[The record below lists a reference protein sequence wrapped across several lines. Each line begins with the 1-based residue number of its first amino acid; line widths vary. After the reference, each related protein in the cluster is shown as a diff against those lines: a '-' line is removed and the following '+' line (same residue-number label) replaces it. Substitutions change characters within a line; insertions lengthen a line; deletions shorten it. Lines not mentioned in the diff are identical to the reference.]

1 MTYSIR
7 TKDGIEITGIP
18 EGTPKDDPRLR
29 DQVAQMRASGQTS
42 GSFGGA
48 PQPQPTA
55 APPGQTPPPPP
66 GGAPDPMGQPQGRV
80 QDLVMSPPRV
90 GNIPE
95 TAMNMMGGVVRGA
108 GPIAAGALA
117 GGAAGSVVPGVGT
130 LAGAAAGAGA
140 MGLAQMAGDPII
152 AGINDMFGT
161 KYTMPTDAIEDLFTR
176 IGVAEPK
183 TEAERLVQ
191 TVASGTAQA
200 GGSVALGQALMS
212 GMGLSPTTRGLV
224 GQALSSG
231 PLQQILG
238 GAGASAGAGV
248 AAQMGAGPV
257 AQFGAGL
264 AGGALGSAAG
274 NAMLLK
280 PTPAPAIIGEANRAG
295 VPLMTSD
302 VIPPKTFVGRNVQSL
317 SEKIPVIGTG
327 PVRAT
332 QQTQR
337 VTAIKDLFR
346 RFGADD
352 AAAASDDVM
361 RDLVT
366 KRADNFVRWEN
377 MKDQAL
383 ETVASTSPDARVTMP
398 RTVKKIDE
406 AIESLRSLNNAAV
419 KPGIDKLIDA
429 KVSFENQTA
438 RNVLRNKQILGD
450 VFKSEDLSAVK
461 KIINKELEDTYEAVR
476 LDLTDF
482 IGTAGS
488 SQAKNKWMIAN
499 AEETKLFRELDL
511 DIMKNTLEKGGYRPS
526 LGESMEPAVG
536 TRPEVVKNMLFNKD
550 RSVIQALNRN
560 LTARGRASAR
570 TAVMQEVAKKVGE
583 DASPEKFVSE
593 IKRLKNSGDPVGVFF
608 SGDDLQA
615 VEGLGRVLKATQRA
629 SQAALN
635 PPTGVQAVVPL
646 GVMGGAGLASY
657 FGGGPEGFIGAMG
670 TVGGAGLAARVYE
683 SAPVR
688 NILTQ
693 IPKVKP
699 GSAEEQA
706 LFKRLLE
713 AAQAVQA
720 VDTAQV
726 KPAQRAARESDM
738 GTSR

>member
-1 MTYSIR
+1 VSTY
-7 TKDGIEITGIP
+7 TYKAKDGTEIRGIP
-18 EGTPKDDPRLR
+18 DDISTDDPRLFER
-29 DQVAQMRASGQTS
+29 YKEIKATGQTS
-42 GSFGGA
+42 GTFGGE
-48 PQPQPTA
+48 PEQPTA
-55 APPGQTPPPPP
+55 APPGQTPPPPA
-66 GGAPDPMGQPQGRV
+66 GATHDPMAQPLGRV

-337 VTAIKDLFR
+337 VSAVKDILR

-352 AAAASDDVM
+352 AAASDDVM

-377 MKDQAL
+377 MKEEAL
-383 ETVASTSPDARVTMP
+383 KAVETARPGATVPMTKTLKSIDASIAYLDG
-398 RTVKKIDE
+398 
-406 AIESLRSLNNAAV
+406 LNNPDLAPA
-419 KPGIDKLIDA
+419 IQKLTNA
-429 KVSFENQTA
+429 KQSFQNQSPV
-438 RNVLRNKQILGD
+438 NVLKNKQILGD
-450 VFKSEDLSAVK
+450 IFDAPEMGALKRTASSELK
-461 KIINKELEDTYEAVR
+461 KTYEAVR
-476 LDLTDF
+476 DDLTDF
-482 IGTAGS
+482 IGAAGGA
-488 SQAKNKWMIAN
+488 QAKAKWGIAN
-499 AEETKLFRELDL
+499 AQETKLFNELDL
-511 DIMKNTLEKGGYRPS
+511 KILENTLDQGN
-526 LGESMEPAVG
+526 

-615 VEGLGRVLKATQRA
+615 VEGLGRVLKVTQRA

-635 PPTGVQAVVPL
+635 PPTGVQAVLPL

>member
-1 MTYSIR
+1 MSDVIR
-7 TKDGIEITGIP
+7 VTTKDGLTIENVP
-18 EGTPKDDPRLR
+18 KGTTSADPRLR
-29 DQVAQMRASGQTS
+29 EIVAQLRASGQKTAS
-42 GSFGGA
+42 YGPA
-48 PQPQPTA
+48 PAQPQPTA
-55 APPGQTPPPPP
+55 SPPGQTTA
-66 GGAPDPMGQPQGRV
+66 GPDPMATGQPLSRV

-130 LAGAAAGAGA
+130 IAGAAAGAGA

-152 AGINDMFGT
+152 AGINQMFGT

-183 TEAERLVQ
+183 TEAEKLVQ

-200 GGSVALGQALMS
+200 GGSVALGQALIS

-248 AAQMGAGPV
+248 AQQMGAGPI

-264 AGGALGSAAG
+264 VGGVAGSAVG
-274 NAMLLK
+274 NAMLMK
-280 PTPAPAIIGEANRAG
+280 PTPAPAIIGEADRAG
-295 VPLMTSD
+295 VKLMTSD

-337 VTAIKDLFR
+337 VTAVKDILR
-346 RFGADD
+346 QFGADD

-377 MKDQAL
+377 MKQEAL
-383 ETVASTSPDARVTMP
+383 ESVAQSKPGVTVPMTKTLKS
-398 RTVKKIDE
+398 IDDSI
-406 AIESLRSLNNAAV
+406 AYLNGLNNEEVAPA
-419 KPGIDKLIDA
+419 IAKLTNWKTAIQ
-429 KVSFENQTA
+429 NQSPKNILT
-438 RNVLRNKQILGD
+438 NKQMLGD
-450 VFKSEDLSAVK
+450 VFDAPELGAVK
-461 KIINKELEDTYEAVR
+461 RVMGSELKKTYEAVR
-476 LDLTDF
+476 DDLTDF
-482 IGTAGS
+482 IGEAGGA
-488 SQAKNKWMIAN
+488 QAKAKWGIAN
-499 AEETKLFRELDL
+499 KEETKLFKELEL
-511 DIMKNTLEKGGYRPS
+511 KILENTLDQG
-526 LGESMEPAVG
+526 M

-570 TAVMQEVAKKVGE
+570 TAVMQEVAKKIGE

-593 IKRLKNSGDPVGVFF
+593 IRRLKNSGDPVGVFF

-699 GSAEEQA
+699 GSVEEQA

-720 VDTAQV
+720 VDTTTR
-726 KPAQRAARESDM
+726 PAASARTVDI
-738 GTSR
+738 GGAK

>member
-1 MTYSIR
+1 MSDVVNVT
-7 TKDGIEITGIP
+7 TKDGLTIENVP
-18 EGTPKDDPRLR
+18 KGTTSADPRLR
-29 DQVAQMRASGQTS
+29 EIVAQLRASGQKTAS
-42 GSFGGA
+42 YGPA
-48 PQPQPTA
+48 PTQTAPQPTA
-55 APPGQTPPPPP
+55 SPPGPETTPPLEM
-66 GGAPDPMGQPQGRV
+66 GAGRV

-108 GPIAAGALA
+108 GPIAAGAAL

-130 LAGAAAGAGA
+130 VAGAAAGAGA
-140 MGLAQMAGDPII
+140 MGLAQLAGDPLVS
-152 AGINDMFGT
+152 GINQMFGT

-183 TEAERLVQ
+183 TEAEKLVQ

-212 GMGLSPTTRGLV
+212 GAGLSPGTRELV
-224 GQALSSG
+224 GQALASG

-238 GAGASAGAGV
+238 GAGSAAGAGM

-257 AQFGAGL
+257 AQFGAGMI
-264 AGGALGSAAG
+264 GGAAGSAVG

-280 PTPAPAIIGEANRAG
+280 HTPAPAIISEANRAG

-337 VTAIKDLFR
+337 VAAVKDILR
-346 RFGADD
+346 QFGADD

-377 MKDQAL
+377 MKQEAL
-383 ETVASTSPDARVTMP
+383 ESVANAKPGVTVPMTKTLKS
-398 RTVKKIDE
+398 IDDSI
-406 AIESLRSLNNAAV
+406 AYLNGLNNEEVAPAIAKLNNWKAAIQNQS
-419 KPGIDKLIDA
+419 P
-429 KVSFENQTA
+429 ENILT
-438 RNVLRNKQILGD
+438 NKQMLGD
-450 VFKSEDLSAVK
+450 VFDAPELGAVK
-461 KIINKELEDTYEAVR
+461 RVMGSELKKTYDAVR
-476 LDLTDF
+476 DDLTDF
-482 IGTAGS
+482 IGEAGGA
-488 SQAKNKWMIAN
+488 QAKAKWGIAN
-499 AEETKLFRELDL
+499 KEETKLFNELEL
-511 DIMKNTLEKGGYRPS
+511 KILENTLDQG
-526 LGESMEPAVG
+526 M

-583 DASPEKFVSE
+583 DASPERFVSE

-688 NILTQ
+688 NILAQ

-699 GSAEEQA
+699 GSAEESA

-720 VDTAQV
+720 VDTTTR
-726 KPAQRAARESDM
+726 PAAPSSPMDTAEAK
-738 GTSR
+738 

>member
-1 MTYSIR
+1 V
-7 TKDGIEITGIP
+7 E
-18 EGTPKDDPRLR
+18 
-29 DQVAQMRASGQTS
+29 
-42 GSFGGA
+42 
-48 PQPQPTA
+48 
-55 APPGQTPPPPP
+55 
-66 GGAPDPMGQPQGRV
+66 
-80 QDLVMSPPRV
+80 
-90 GNIPE
+90 NIPE

-108 GPIAAGALA
+108 GPIAVGAAL

-130 LAGAAAGAGA
+130 VAGAAAGAGA
-140 MGLAQMAGDPII
+140 MGLAQLAGDPLVS
-152 AGINDMFGT
+152 GINKMFGT
-161 KYTMPTDAIEDLFTR
+161 KYTLPTDAIEDLFTR

-183 TEAERLVQ
+183 TEAEKLVQ

-274 NAMLLK
+274 NAMLLR

-327 PVRAT
+327 PVRDT
-332 QQTQR
+332 QQSHR
-337 VTAIKDLFR
+337 VSAVKDILR
-346 RFGADD
+346 QFGADD

-377 MKDQAL
+377 MKQEAL
-383 ETVASTSPDARVTMP
+383 ESVANAKPGVTVPMTKTLKS
-398 RTVKKIDE
+398 IDDSI
-406 AIESLRSLNNAAV
+406 AYLNGLNNEEVAPAIAKLNNWKAAIQNQS
-419 KPGIDKLIDA
+419 P
-429 KVSFENQTA
+429 ENILT
-438 RNVLRNKQILGD
+438 NKQMLGD
-450 VFKSEDLSAVK
+450 VFDAPELGAVK
-461 KIINKELEDTYEAVR
+461 RVMGSELKKTYDAVR
-476 LDLTDF
+476 DDLTDF
-482 IGTAGS
+482 IGQAGGA
-488 SQAKNKWMIAN
+488 QAKAKWGIAN
-499 AEETKLFRELDL
+499 KEETKLFKELEL
-511 DIMKNTLEKGGYRPS
+511 KILENTLDQG
-526 LGESMEPAVG
+526 M

-583 DASPEKFVSE
+583 DSSPEKFVSE

-688 NILTQ
+688 NILAQ

-720 VDTAQV
+720 VDTTTR
-726 KPAQRAARESDM
+726 PAASTRTMDTAGAK
-738 GTSR
+738 